1 MPYNMTY
8 KHWRYCEM
16 FFGLTVG
23 EIVDYIIL
31 SGALITA
38 IYKIYDFFAK
48 PTSKIKQ
55 RAINKERERIGT
67 VLDEKLEEKLSA
79 ILYNHDLETR
89 EKYKSDR
96 QNYLTEI
103 KAEVL
108 KEVKDDIKSNSDT
121 IEALTISAKDVLRE
135 KIMAIYHK
143 NKRNRTMTEYEREA
157 LNQYYIDYKA
167 LKGNSYIDKRY
178 NRMDKWNVI
187 YDDDPYDDEE

>member
-1 MPYNMTY
+1 
-8 KHWRYCEM
+8 M

-23 EIVDYIIL
+23 EIVAYIIL
-31 SGALITA
+31 GGALVGA

-55 RAINKERERIGT
+55 HAINKERERIGA

-121 IEALTISAKDVLRE
+121 IEALVISSKDVLRE

-143 NKRNRTMTEYEREA
+143 NKHNRTMTEYEREA

>member
-1 MPYNMTY
+1 
-8 KHWRYCEM
+8 M
-16 FFGLTVG
+16 FFGLTIG

-31 SGALITA
+31 GGALAGA

-55 RAINKERERIGT
+55 HAIDKEKERIGA
-67 VLDEKLEEKLSA
+67 VLDEKLEEKLPA

-89 EKYKSDR
+89 DKYRNDR
-96 QNYLTEI
+96 QNYLNEI
-103 KAEVL
+103 KAEVI
-108 KEVKDDIKSNSDT
+108 KEVGVDIKSNSNT
-121 IEALTISAKDVLRE
+121 IEALVISARDVLRE

-143 NKRNRTMTEYEREA
+143 NKNSRTLTEYEREA
-157 LNQYYIDYKA
+157 LNQYYVDYKA

-178 NRMDKWNVI
+178 NRMDKWCVI

>member
-1 MPYNMTY
+1 
-8 KHWRYCEM
+8 M

-23 EIVDYIIL
+23 ELVDYIIL
-31 SGALITA
+31 GGALA
-38 IYKIYDFFAK
+38 GALYKIYEFFAK

-55 RAINKERERIGT
+55 RAINKEKERIGAA
-67 VLDEKLEEKLSA
+67 LDEKLPT
-79 ILYNHDLETR
+79 ILYNHDLKTR

-96 QNYLTEI
+96 QNYLNEI

-108 KEVKDDIKSNSDT
+108 AEIGDEINTNTKT
-121 IEALTISAKDVLRE
+121 IEALVISAKDVLRE

-143 NKRNRTMTEYEREA
+143 NKYNRTLTEYEREA

-178 NRMDKWNVI
+178 NRMNKWKVI
-187 YDDDPYDDEE
+187 YDDGPYDEDE